1 MSHTYDEIKNQPAAW
16 RLTIPTVVDWW
27 RRISASLAIDERTH
41 FLFVG
46 SGSSLYISQV
56 AAQVM
61 QEATRHVSSAVPS
74 SDVFLST
81 GSTVPQGVPVIA
93 FVISRS
99 GRTSEALI
107 AIDHLRS
114 HCRNV
119 TVIGVTCNADT
130 ELERRANYT
139 LALPHASERAVVMTQ
154 SFTSMLLALQVVAA
168 TVADDDALLEEL
180 SHAASELEARFPQYE
195 EFARAIG
202 GDTDRRQYIFLGLGP
217 NFGAAQEGT
226 LKLKEMTQTFCEAYG
241 PLEFRHG
248 PISIVGNDTVVVL
261 LEGERERAYVGDL
274 EFQLRQY
281 GARVATIAP
290 YSSAEAGSWLQLPGS
305 LRDIARSVMAVPAL
319 QLIAYHRA
327 LALGFDPDQPRNLTQ
342 VVELTA

>member
-1 MSHTYDEIKNQPAAW
+1 LSHTYEEIKNQPTAW
-16 RLTIPTVVDWW
+16 RLTVPAVTEQWK
-27 RRISASLAIDERTH
+27 RISASLDLGERTH

-61 QEATRHVSSAVPS
+61 QEATGHVSSAVPS

-107 AIDHLRS
+107 ATDHLRS
-114 HCRNV
+114 HCRSV
-119 TVIGVTCNADT
+119 TVVGVTCNADT
-130 ELERRANYT
+130 ELERRADYT

-168 TVADDDALLEEL
+168 IVADDDALLEEL
-180 SHAASELEARFPQYE
+180 SHASSELETRFPQYE
-195 EFARAIG
+195 EFARSIG
-202 GDTDRRQYIFLGLGP
+202 EDTDRRQYIFLGLGP

-226 LKLKEMTQTFCEAYG
+226 LKLKEMTQTICEAYG

-248 PISIVGNDTVVVL
+248 PISIVGTDTVVVL

-274 EFQLRQY
+274 ESQLRQY

-290 YSSAEAGSWLQLPGS
+290 FASTGGGSCLELPKS

-319 QLIAYHRA
+319 QLIAYRRA
-327 LALGFDPDQPRNLTQ
+327 LALGFNPDQPRNLTQ
-342 VVELTA
+342 VVELSA

>member
-99 GRTSEALI
+99 GEPRRHSSPSIISART
-107 AIDHLRS
+107 
-114 HCRNV
+114 
-119 TVIGVTCNADT
+119 
-130 ELERRANYT
+130 
-139 LALPHASERAVVMTQ
+139 
-154 SFTSMLLALQVVAA
+154 AA
-168 TVADDDALLEEL
+168 
-180 SHAASELEARFPQYE
+180 
-195 EFARAIG
+195 
-202 GDTDRRQYIFLGLGP
+202 
-217 NFGAAQEGT
+217 
-226 LKLKEMTQTFCEAYG
+226 M
-241 PLEFRHG
+241 
-248 PISIVGNDTVVVL
+248 
-261 LEGERERAYVGDL
+261 
-274 EFQLRQY
+274 
-281 GARVATIAP
+281 
-290 YSSAEAGSWLQLPGS
+290 
-305 LRDIARSVMAVPAL
+305 
-319 QLIAYHRA
+319 
-327 LALGFDPDQPRNLTQ
+327 
-342 VVELTA
+342 